1 MKNPLAPYHPWLAL
15 FGIMAVW
22 QSGFDVVAVI
32 ICSGMAWLF
41 WQFHKMW
48 RSL

>member
-22 QSGFDVVAVI
+22 QSGFDVAAVLVLQWDGLAVLAI
-32 ICSGMAWLF
+32 
-41 WQFHKMW
+41 
-48 RSL
+48 